1 VTLQHLVSPVDGST
15 LASRELA
22 TPPQIEAVLQ
32 RAADSQKI
40 WRTTPIA
47 ERAAVIE
54 RMVQV
59 MERDAL
65 QIATELTWQMGR
77 PVRYTPN
84 EILRGFQ
91 ERARYMSSIAADN
104 LSDIATPH
112 VDGFTKWIRREP
124 LGTVL
129 VVAPWNY
136 PYLTAVNSIVP
147 ALLAGNTVVLKHASQ
162 TMLCAERL
170 QAAFDAAGLPAG
182 IFQHVHASHSSVDSM
197 IKDSRINFVVFTGS
211 VDGGVSMERS
221 AAGRFI
227 GVATELGGKDPSY
240 VRADADVNYA
250 IGENVDGAFF
260 NSGQSCCA
268 IERIYVHEH
277 VYDNFIEGFV
287 DATRQY
293 VLGNPLQNDTT
304 IGPMVNTAAAEFVR
318 NQIANSLT
326 AGARAL
332 VTERDFAASQPATPY
347 LGPTVLVDVDHTMS
361 VMRDESFG
369 PVIGIVKVRSDDEAV
384 ALMNDSQYGLTASIW
399 TQDLE
404 VATALGNR
412 IETGTVY
419 MNRCDYVD
427 PHLVWTG
434 VKNTGHGIALS
445 SRGFDPYVRLK
456 SFHLREIGVGSA

>member
-1 VTLQHLVSPVDGST
+1 MQHLVSPVDGST

-22 TPPQIEAVLQ
+22 TPSQIEAVLQ

-54 RMVQV
+54 RMVQM

-65 QIATELTWQMGR
+65 EIATELTWQMGR

-91 ERARYMSSIAADN
+91 ERARYMSSIAASN
-104 LSDIATPH
+104 LSDIATPQ

-182 IFQHVHASHSSVDSM
+182 IFQYVHASHSLVDSM

-211 VDGGVSMERS
+211 VDGGTSMERS

-277 VYDNFIEGFV
+277 VYDNFVEGFV
-287 DATRQY
+287 DATRAY

-318 NQIANSLT
+318 NQIANALA

-332 VTERDFAASQPATPY
+332 VTEYDFAASQPATPY

-399 TQDLE
+399 TNDLD

-434 VKNTGHGIALS
+434 VKNTGRGIALS

-456 SFHLREIGVGSA
+456 SFHLREIGADNT

>member
-1 VTLQHLVSPVDGST
+1 MTLQHLVSPVDGST

-22 TPPQIEAVLQ
+22 TPSQIEAVLQ

-40 WRTTPIA
+40 WRSTPIA

-54 RMVQV
+54 RMVQM

-65 QIATELTWQMGR
+65 EIATELTWQMGR

-91 ERARYMSSIAADN
+91 ERARYMSSIAASN
-104 LSDIATPH
+104 LSDIATPQ

-170 QAAFDAAGLPAG
+170 QTAFDAAGLPAG
-182 IFQHVHASHSSVDSM
+182 VFQHVHASHSSVDSM

-211 VDGGVSMERS
+211 VDGGTSMERS

-268 IERIYVHEH
+268 IERIYVHDH
-277 VYDNFIEGFV
+277 VYDNFVEGFV

-293 VLGNPLQNDTT
+293 MLGNPLQNDTT
-304 IGPMVNTAAAEFVR
+304 IGPMVNTAAAEYVR
-318 NQIANSLT
+318 NQIANALGV
-326 AGARAL
+326 GARAL

-347 LGPTVLVDVDHTMS
+347 LGPTVLVDVNHTMS

-404 VATALGNR
+404 AAAALGSQ
-412 IETGTVY
+412 IEAGTIY

-434 VKNTGHGIALS
+434 VKNTGHGNALS

-456 SFHLREIGVGSA
+456 SFHLREIGRDNT